1 MSQMKTD
8 SEPSIDD
15 QFDEVIAT
23 DKYRKVGL
31 WAIGVFFGGFLMWA
45 SLIPL
50 EEGVPTQGSVV
61 VDTKR
66 KAIQHSVGGV
76 IKAIFVKEGDFVQK
90 GDLLLKLGD
99 SKIKSEILIQENQ
112 INSLKETI
120 KSKYTSL
127 KKIGDLLSA
136 RKLQITLVTEET
148 EGMRELVKDGYA
160 PKFKQLALEKELVT
174 LNAERTDLINTE
186 KQTRQSINELKFQLE
201 GAKEG
206 FKILERSLDKKSIKA
221 TVSGQ
226 VVGLQKQAIGEVI
239 QPAEKIMDLV
249 PRNETLLVEAQ
260 IMPNLIDRVD
270 LNDSIDIRFTSF
282 SLTPFLVVEGMIV
295 SISSDILTNGKSG
308 QPYYLARVKITD
320 DGVQKLGN
328 RKLRPGMEVGVI
340 IKTGKRTLLTYL
352 LHPLT
357 RRVAASLKEE

>member
-1 MSQMKTD
+1 
-8 SEPSIDD
+8 
-15 QFDEVIAT
+15 
-23 DKYRKVGL
+23 
-31 WAIGVFFGGFLMWA
+31 
-45 SLIPL
+45 
-50 EEGVPTQGSVV
+50 
-61 VDTKR
+61 
-66 KAIQHSVGGV
+66 
-76 IKAIFVKEGDFVQK
+76 
-90 GDLLLKLGD
+90 
-99 SKIKSEILIQENQ
+99 
-112 INSLKETI
+112 
-120 KSKYTSL
+120 
-127 KKIGDLLSA
+127 
-136 RKLQITLVTEET
+136 
-148 EGMRELVKDGYA
+148 MRELVKDGYA